1 MFQGFWEIQIC
12 VSEKFFEEVSEQTS
26 GRCWTLGVR
35 DGVGSTGC
43 FCTLLGVLERMEGT
57 LARAEFPALG
67 WLWFHQLSQSV
78 ALDTPGARALLI
90 GWQDEPF
97 YHHSPAGSEVAP
109 QCC

>member
-90 GWQDEPF
+90 
-97 YHHSPAGSEVAP
+97 S
-109 QCC
+109 